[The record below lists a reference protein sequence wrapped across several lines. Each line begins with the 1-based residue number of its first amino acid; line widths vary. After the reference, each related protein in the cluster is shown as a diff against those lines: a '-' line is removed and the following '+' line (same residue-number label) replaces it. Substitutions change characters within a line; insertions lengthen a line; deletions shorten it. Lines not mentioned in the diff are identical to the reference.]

1 MKCRYSSVRRK
12 CNFFLKSLLRKWNS
26 YKTLARLCLFNRDNI
41 HCKES
46 FAWPLLTLCEEI
58 SDSQEVKRGRV
69 NNGNVAEIALYKYFF
84 IFDGCLF
91 ETAMQNPYYDTPHR
105 FVDSIDKNHIIGSGH
120 LRKQRKSTQRT
131 HSKRSGSIL
140 ITNDNNNIVEGPLHI
155 CIPTLS
161 PTV

>member
-1 MKCRYSSVRRK
+1 MKKFLIRKRSSEVVLITEMLPKSR
-12 CNFFLKSLLRKWNS
+12 CINTSSFLMDV
-26 YKTLARLCLFNRDNI
+26 CLKPR
-41 HCKES
+41 
-46 FAWPLLTLCEEI
+46 
-58 SDSQEVKRGRV
+58 
-69 NNGNVAEIALYKYFF
+69 
-84 IFDGCLF
+84 
-91 ETAMQNPYYDTPHR
+91 AMQNPYYDTPHR

-140 ITNDNNNIVEGPLHI
+140 ITNDNNNIVEGRLHI